1 MARRR
6 GFVRTGY
13 EERSCFRTA
22 HLVWPASLFAV
33 LVFTFWSYGVNRER
47 GSLHLRNS
55 GVFNKGILQGTMGAP
70 TTAVDTSLLTP
81 FNASTLKSC
90 NHLIVVCGH
99 AITTS
104 ESLAD
109 VATSD
114 AVWSLLPYQRKQ
126 DLPASFVAHV
136 RAGVAE
142 AQQDPRSLLVF
153 SGGQTRSTAGP
164 KSEGGAYWAVAEH
177 FDWWGATATVRH
189 RAVVED
195 YARDSFENLLF
206 AVGRFKEV
214 VGQYPSKFTVVGY
227 AFKRDR
233 FATLHAPALGI
244 APSAFR
250 YVGLDPPPDSKF
262 NLAAAT
268 KGEYEN
274 ALRLFSEDPY
284 GCNSPL
290 LKAKRLERNPYVRAV
305 PYSLSCPELRKLL
318 EWCGPGLFPDPLPW
332 D

>member
-13 EERSCFRTA
+13 EERSCFRIA
-22 HLVWPASLFAV
+22 RLVCSASCLAV
-33 LVFTFWSYGVNRER
+33 AVFIVWSYAVNQER
-47 GSLHLRNS
+47 SSLNLLQ
-55 GVFNKGILQGTMGAP
+55 KGMLTKSSLQGTSRAP
-70 TTAVDTSLLTP
+70 ITTIDTSHLTP
-81 FNASTLKSC
+81 FNASRLKTC

-114 AVWSLLPYQRKQ
+114 AVWSLLPYQRQQ
-126 DLPASFVAHV
+126 DLPSSFVAHV
-136 RAGVAE
+136 RAGVTE
-142 AQQDPRSLLVF
+142 AQKDPNSLLVF
-153 SGGQTRSTAGP
+153 SGGQTRPTAGP

-177 FDWWGATATVRH
+177 FEWWGASAKVRH

-195 YARDSFENLLF
+195 YARDSFENFLF
-206 AVGRFKEV
+206 AIGRFKEV
-214 VGQYPSKFTVVGY
+214 IGHYPAKFTVVGY

-250 YVGLDPPPDSKF
+250 YVGLDPPTNSKF
-262 NLAAAT
+262 DLAAAT
-268 KGEYEN
+268 TGEYEN

-284 GCNSPL
+284 GCHSPV
-290 LKAKRLERNPYVRAV
+290 LKAKRLERNPYMRAV

-318 EWCGPGLFPDPLPW
+318 EWCGPGLFPNPLPW